1 MQATPQ
7 EKPPVGIIFDSDIG
21 NDIDD
26 VLALALLQGF
36 GSSAKPE
43 ARLISVS
50 VTKSNLKAAAFCEAV
65 TRFFSTIADRDTPP
79 RFRRFRGLPV
89 GFTDDGMSPEDT
101 PLLSVPLAKRDA
113 SGEPV
118 YPHGIN
124 KLNDTAE
131 PLALIRNAF
140 TAQHDQNA
148 VVVLAGRATNL
159 AGVLDLP
166 GTRELISSKVRL
178 LVIAGGA
185 FPEGAPE
192 PAIQADIAAAQTLF
206 ADWPTPIVA
215 AGMEIGSGVLY
226 PASSIANDF
235 GWTENHPIVDAYKA
249 HRPMPYDAPT
259 TALAAALY
267 AVRPEAGHFR
277 LSEPG
282 VIRVSSDGKTHFSE
296 SADGRHRY
304 LIMDPAQKEAI
315 LEVYTKTVSAMPA
328 PRELPNFLK
337 RLIEQEKKE
346 EEEKKLRELQEKEA
360 KPPEP

>member
-26 VLALALLQGF
+26 ALALALVKGF
-36 GSSAKPE
+36 EGAEKPE

-65 TRFFSTIADRDTPP
+65 DRFFSAIADRDTPP

-89 GFTDDGMSPEDT
+89 GFTDDGMSPDDT
-101 PLLSVPLAKRDA
+101 PLLTVPLAKLDA

-118 YPHGIN
+118 YPHGIK

-140 TAQHDQNA
+140 TAHHDQNA

-159 AGVLDLP
+159 ARVLDLP
-166 GTRELISSKVRL
+166 GTRELISSKVRF

-185 FPEGAPE
+185 FPEGGPE
-192 PAIQADIAAAQTLF
+192 PAIQADIAAAQKLF

-215 AGMEIGSGVLY
+215 AGMEIGAGLPY
-226 PASSIANDF
+226 PGSSITNDF
-235 GWTENHPIVDAYKA
+235 GWAEHHPIVDAYKA
-249 HRPMPYDAPT
+249 YRPMPYDAPSA
-259 TALAAALY
+259 ALAAALY
-267 AVRPEAGHFR
+267 AVRPEAGYFR
-277 LSEPG
+277 LSAPG
-282 VIRVSSDGKTHFSE
+282 VIRVSSDGKTSFSE

-304 LIMDPAQKEAI
+304 LIADPAQKEAI
-315 LEVYTKTVSAMPA
+315 VETYTKTVSAMPA

-346 EEEKKLRELQEKEA
+346 EEKKLLEEKEKAA
-360 KPPEP
+360 KTPEQ

>member
-36 GSSAKPE
+36 EGSAKPE
-43 ARLISVS
+43 ARLVSVS

-65 TRFFSTIADRDTPP
+65 DRFFSAIADRDTPP

-101 PLLSVPLAKRDA
+101 PLLTVPLAKRDA

-118 YPHGIN
+118 YPHGI
-124 KLNDTAE
+124 KQLNDTAE

-140 TAQHDQNA
+140 TAHHDQNA

-159 AGVLDLP
+159 ARVLDLP
-166 GTRELISSKVRL
+166 GTRELISSKVRF

-185 FPEGAPE
+185 FPEGGPE
-192 PAIQADIAAAQTLF
+192 PAIQADIAAAQKLF
-206 ADWPTPIVA
+206 ANWPTPIVA
-215 AGMEIGSGVLY
+215 AGMEIGLLY
-226 PASSIANDF
+226 PASSIQNDF
-235 GWTENHPIVDAYKA
+235 GWAENHPVVDAYKA
-249 HRPMPYDAPT
+249 YRPMPYDAPT
-259 TALAAALY
+259 TAMAAALY
-267 AVRPEAGHFR
+267 AVRPEAGYFR

-296 SADGRHRY
+296 AADGRHRY
-304 LIMDPAQKEAI
+304 LIADPAQKEAI
-315 LEVYTKTVSAMPA
+315 LEICTKTISAMPA

-346 EEEKKLRELQEKEA
+346 EEEKKLRELQEKQA
-360 KPPEP
+360 KPPEQ